1 LVKPAQQKILKGK
14 IMFKTLAIAVS
25 LAALLGSSALAE
37 VHEVQ
42 MLNKGEAGTM
52 VFEPGFLRI
61 AKGDT
66 VKFVAASKGHNA
78 QSIEGMMPADATE
91 FQGKL
96 NEEIEVVFDVEGV
109 YGVQC
114 KPHFAMGMVATIAVG
129 EATAPDDF
137 LAGRLPKKA
146 KERFEAQLAN
156 Q

>member
-1 LVKPAQQKILKGK
+1 
-14 IMFKTLAIAVS
+14 MFKTLSLAVS
-25 LAALLGSSALAE
+25 MAALLGTAALAE

-42 MLNKGEAGTM
+42 MMNKGEAGTM

-61 AKGDT
+61 AAGDT
-66 VKFVAASKGHNA
+66 VKFVSASKGHNA
-78 QSIEGMMPADATE
+78 ESIKGMAPAEATD
-91 FQGKL
+91 FQGKI
-96 NEEIEVVFDVEGV
+96 NEELEVVFDVEGV

-129 EATAPDDF
+129 DATAPDDF

-146 KERFEAQLAN
+146 KERFEAQLTN

>member
-1 LVKPAQQKILKGK
+1 
-14 IMFKTLAIAVS
+14 MFKTLSIAVS
-25 LAALLGSSALAE
+25 MAALISTAALAE

-42 MLNKGEAGTM
+42 MMNKGEAGTM

-66 VKFVAASKGHNA
+66 VKFVATSKGHNA
-78 QSIEGMMPADATE
+78 ESIDGMMPEGAAE
-91 FQGKL
+91 FKGKI
-96 NEEIEVVFDVEGV
+96 NEEIDVVFDVEGV

-114 KPHFAMGMVATIAVG
+114 KPHFAMGMVVTIVVG